1 MGFSGY
7 INPFTLEANINYNI
21 PDISLPVTVSHE
33 IAHQIGY
40 AFEDEANYIAIET
53 LSNSKNNYLRYSG
66 NLMAVQYLLAEIK
79 KINPQLHKLYIKD
92 LNVGVIKNIQQ
103 KNEYYLKYQNKYE
116 SFFKKNYD
124 IFLKINNQKA
134 GIKTYSLVVD
144 LLINN
149 YQSKI

>member
-1 MGFSGY
+1 
-7 INPFTLEANINYNI
+7 
-21 PDISLPVTVSHE
+21 
-33 IAHQIGY
+33 
-40 AFEDEANYIAIET
+40 
-53 LSNSKNNYLRYSG
+53 
-66 NLMAVQYLLAEIK
+66 MAVQYLLAEIR
-79 KINPQLHKLYIKD
+79 KIDQEIHKLYIKD

-124 IFLKINNQKA
+124 FFLKINNQKA